1 MADAGATNERPAE
14 TQARPRGA
22 ETRAQRNSSAR
33 SGVVTKAR
41 YQTNVQRKQVLD
53 TPFETWDALS
63 MESFV
68 RRLGSAL
75 AWVIGLPPKPTKPIL
90 MQRSTAATVKMLS
103 RGNIHLQA
111 GRYATRADIEARR
124 RAVLGRAAGN

>member
-1 MADAGATNERPAE
+1 
-14 TQARPRGA
+14 
-22 ETRAQRNSSAR
+22 
-33 SGVVTKAR
+33 
-41 YQTNVQRKQVLD
+41 
-53 TPFETWDALS
+53 
-63 MESFV
+63 MESLV

-103 RGNIHLQA
+103 RRNIHLQA

>member
-1 MADAGATNERPAE
+1 M
-14 TQARPRGA
+14 
-22 ETRAQRNSSAR
+22 
-33 SGVVTKAR
+33 
-41 YQTNVQRKQVLD
+41 LD

-63 MESFV
+63 MESLV